1 MVLLILSP
9 DEMLE
14 KGLRYANLHNS
25 NVSRRKKIERFGSW
39 FGSSPAVLSQ
49 IWEDLQTV
57 LDGGIETH
65 DGKGQAKE
73 RTMVVVL
80 TADETRRNGL
90 DLVGFDYG
98 RRRKTL
104 SARVVYLQRPEFAD
118 LSYCTFETAARS
130 TTSDYRQKQDR
141 YF

>member
-1 MVLLILSP
+1 MVLLIITP

-39 FGSSPAVLSQ
+39 FGSSPAVLAQ

-65 DGKGQAKE
+65 NVKLFFMSMHYVRAYPVESILCGIFGIKTE
-73 RTMVVVL
+73 T
-80 TADETRRNGL
+80 TACKWVWYFL
-90 DLVGFDYG
+90 
-98 RRRKTL
+98 RKIQEL
-104 SARVVYLQRPEFAD
+104 KSFKV
-118 LSYCTFETAARS
+118 S
-130 TTSDYRQKQDR
+130 
-141 YF
+141 